1 MKHSF
6 CDDWEFTHHWTE
18 AFGKGLP
25 VPKQQA
31 VRLPHTC
38 RGKCAC
44 GDKSHAGQHSNQH
57 KRAELKCD
65 VDKANQR
72 LHARFTIAQLATGLF
87 NVIADPISLL
97 EKEIS
102 SAKKLEY
109 VKACQ
114 KVLQMV
120 DGGSLLH
127 TAALPQ

>member
-1 MKHSF
+1 MLVSAAISTS
-6 CDDWEFTHHWTE
+6 E
-18 AFGKGLP
+18 P
-25 VPKQQA
+25 
-31 VRLPHTC
+31 
-38 RGKCAC
+38 
-44 GDKSHAGQHSNQH
+44 
-57 KRAELKCD
+57 ELKCD

-72 LHARFTIAQLATGLF
+72 LHARFAIAQLATGLF
-87 NVIADPISLL
+87 NVIADSISLL

-127 TAALPQ
+127 TAVLPQ